1 MVGLGA
7 VVALLMS
14 GAVHDA
20 RAELRGEAARVF
32 ERVER
37 AIVAGHTHADLAAYL
52 DLWTDDAQ
60 LVSARGPGS
69 GPFDRVMTAAQNAAT
84 ARQRFRRRPSPQP
97 SVLFGDPTVELDGSE
112 AILRV
117 DTTVRWGPD
126 TVLVA
131 REEYRLRRRDGR
143 WRVHHNRY
151 WPLHKRIDGEE
162 TRYDEMTWAALDSR
176 VAMVRAAGDPRG
188 LTLALYNADRWAE
201 AYRIIRGVT
210 ERPGAEALDWSMR
223 GSLAMSLGDV
233 PDALESMRRA
243 RALDLEITLPY
254 WAPREKRP

>member
-69 GPFDRVMTAAQNAAT
+69 GPFDRVMTAAH
-84 ARQRFRRRPSPQP
+84 S
-97 SVLFGDPTVELDGSE
+97 
-112 AILRV
+112 
-117 DTTVRWGPD
+117 RW
-126 TVLVA
+126 
-131 REEYRLRRRDGR
+131 
-143 WRVHHNRY
+143 
-151 WPLHKRIDGEE
+151 
-162 TRYDEMTWAALDSR
+162 
-176 VAMVRAAGDPRG
+176 
-188 LTLALYNADRWAE
+188 
-201 AYRIIRGVT
+201 
-210 ERPGAEALDWSMR
+210 
-223 GSLAMSLGDV
+223 
-233 PDALESMRRA
+233 
-243 RALDLEITLPY
+243 
-254 WAPREKRP
+254 